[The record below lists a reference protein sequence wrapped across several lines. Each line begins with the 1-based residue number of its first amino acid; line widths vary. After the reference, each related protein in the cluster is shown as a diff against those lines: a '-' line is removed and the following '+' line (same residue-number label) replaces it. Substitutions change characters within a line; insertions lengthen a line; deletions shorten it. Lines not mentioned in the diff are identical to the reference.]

1 MRFHYEYL
9 LPRFD
14 GKKNLTELKLSKEQ
28 HSSIDLVDYIVKW
41 DEYEVDEN
49 DQRIP
54 SKKSNNKKTRKE
66 EERYMAEQV
75 AAIDSVSLDTNI
87 KPTLRE
93 QLGESVFE
101 EFFWRLIKIICQR
114 MKKKNYQLL
123 QMKINYA
130 TSVTQ
135 NIGLI

>member
-1 MRFHYEYL
+1 L

-54 SKKSNNKKTRKE
+54 SKEEQQQKRQEKE

-75 AAIDSVSLDTNI
+75 AAIDSVSLGTNI

-93 QLGESVFE
+93 QLGESGFV
-101 EFFWRLIKIICQR
+101 EFFLAAYKDNLSENE
-114 MKKKNYQLL
+114 KEKLSTFTDENQLRYFCNTEYRPNL
-123 QMKINYA
+123 KA
-130 TSVTQ
+130 AF
-135 NIGLI
+135 

>member
-1 MRFHYEYL
+1 
-9 LPRFD
+9 
-14 GKKNLTELKLSKEQ
+14 
-28 HSSIDLVDYIVKW
+28 
-41 DEYEVDEN
+41 
-49 DQRIP
+49 
-54 SKKSNNKKTRKE
+54 
-66 EERYMAEQV
+66 MAEQV

-101 EFFWRLIKIICQR
+101 EFFWRLIIICQR

>member
-1 MRFHYEYL
+1 
-9 LPRFD
+9 
-14 GKKNLTELKLSKEQ
+14 
-28 HSSIDLVDYIVKW
+28 
-41 DEYEVDEN
+41 
-49 DQRIP
+49 
-54 SKKSNNKKTRKE
+54 
-66 EERYMAEQV
+66 MAEQV

-101 EFFWRLIKIICQR
+101 EFFLAAYKDNLSENE
-114 MKKKNYQLL
+114 KENYQLL

>member
-1 MRFHYEYL
+1 EGEWVVDRTKMRRDLRGQKITPYPIFANVNDGTEMRFHYEYL

-54 SKKSNNKKTRKE
+54 SKE
-66 EERYMAEQV
+66 EQQQKRQE
-75 AAIDSVSLDTNI
+75 
-87 KPTLRE
+87 K
-93 QLGESVFE
+93 
-101 EFFWRLIKIICQR
+101 
-114 MKKKNYQLL
+114 
-123 QMKINYA
+123 
-130 TSVTQ
+130 
-135 NIGLI
+135 